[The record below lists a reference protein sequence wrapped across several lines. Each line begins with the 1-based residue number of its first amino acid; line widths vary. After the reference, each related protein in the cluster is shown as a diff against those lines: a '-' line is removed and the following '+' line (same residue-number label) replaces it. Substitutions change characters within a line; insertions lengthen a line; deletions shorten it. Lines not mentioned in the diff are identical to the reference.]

1 MFTAEPAEKAKRN
14 KRNSKAKAEKQ
25 AAETPQVP
33 APAEEQAPAETPAE
47 QAPEQAEQRPL
58 PTVEEQAQ
66 RYCRAIDKLLAKLD
80 ELEVPYSGP
89 NAERFKPAKAAR
101 RTAENMARSTCEKP
115 VATVK
120 RICAENPGKA
130 RTELVALCIEAGVT
144 KATARTQ
151 VQVWL
156 KAQKAD

>member
-1 MFTAEPAEKAKRN
+1 MFTAEPAVKAKRS
-14 KRNSKAKAEKQ
+14 KRSKAKAEAQ
-25 AAETPQVP
+25 APETPQVQ

-47 QAPEQAEQRPL
+47 QAEQRPL
-58 PTVEEQAQ
+58 PTVEELAA
-66 RYCRAIDKLLAKLD
+66 RYCKAIDKLLAKLD

-89 NAERFKPAKAAR
+89 NEARFKPAKATR
-101 RTAENMARSTCEKP
+101 RTAETMAHSTCEKP
-115 VATVK
+115 VATVH

-130 RTELVALCIEAGVT
+130 RVELVALCVEAGVT

-156 KAQKAD
+156 KAHKAD

>member
-47 QAPEQAEQRPL
+47 PAEQRPL
-58 PTVEEQAQ
+58 PTVEELAAK
-66 RYCRAIDKLLAKLD
+66 YCRAIDKLLAKLD

-89 NAERFKPAKAAR
+89 NAERFKPAKATR
-101 RTAENMARSTCEKP
+101 RTAETMAHSTCEKP
-115 VATVK
+115 VATVH

-130 RTELVALCIEAGVT
+130 RVELVALCMEAGVT

>member
-1 MFTAEPAEKAKRN
+1 MFTAEPAVKAKRN
-14 KRNSKAKAEKQ
+14 KRNSKAAEKQ
-25 AAETPQVP
+25 PAETPQVP

-47 QAPEQAEQRPL
+47 QRPL
-58 PTVEEQAQ
+58 PTIEEQAT

-89 NAERFKPAKAAR
+89 NAERFKPAKATR
-101 RTAENMARSTCEKP
+101 RTAENMAHSTCERP
-115 VATVK
+115 VATVH

-130 RTELVALCIEAGVT
+130 RVELVALCVEAGVT

>member
-1 MFTAEPAEKAKRN
+1 MLTAEPAEKAKRN
-14 KRNSKAKAEKQ
+14 RRNKGKAE
-25 AAETPQVP
+25 APQVP
-33 APAEEQAPAETPAE
+33 APAEEQAPVETPAE
-47 QAPEQAEQRPL
+47 PAEQAEQRPL
-58 PTVEEQAQ
+58 PTVDAQAA

-89 NAERFKPAKAAR
+89 NAERFKPAKATR
-101 RTAENMARSTCEKP
+101 KSAENMAHSTCEKP
-115 VATVK
+115 VATVH

-130 RTELVALCIEAGVT
+130 RVELVALCVESGVT

-156 KAQKAD
+156 KANKGN

>member
-14 KRNSKAKAEKQ
+14 KRNSKAKAEAQ
-25 AAETPQVP
+25 APETPQVQ
-33 APAEEQAPAETPAE
+33 APAEEQAPAETP
-47 QAPEQAEQRPL
+47 AEQRPL

-89 NAERFKPAKAAR
+89 NAERFKPAKATR
-101 RTAENMARSTCEKP
+101 RTAETMAHSTCEKP
-115 VATVK
+115 VATVH

-130 RTELVALCIEAGVT
+130 RVELVALCMEAGVT

>member
-14 KRNSKAKAEKQ
+14 RRNKGK
-25 AAETPQVP
+25 AAEAQAPEAPQIP
-33 APAEEQAPAETPAE
+33 APSEEQAPAETP
-47 QAPEQAEQRPL
+47 AEQRPL
-58 PTVEEQAQ
+58 PTVEEQAE

-80 ELEVPYSGP
+80 ELELPYSGP
-89 NAERFKPAKAAR
+89 NAERFKPAKATR
-101 RTAENMARSTCEKP
+101 RTAETMAHSTCEKP

-120 RICAENPGKA
+120 RICAENEGKS
-130 RTELVALCIEAGVT
+130 RTELVALCIDAGVA

-156 KAQKAD
+156 KAHKAD